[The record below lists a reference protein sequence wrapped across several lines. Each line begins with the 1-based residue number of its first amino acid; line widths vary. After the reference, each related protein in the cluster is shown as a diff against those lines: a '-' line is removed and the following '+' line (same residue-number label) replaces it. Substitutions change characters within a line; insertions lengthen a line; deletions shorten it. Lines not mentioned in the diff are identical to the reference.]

1 MTNDAKETAT
11 WTIDLKKTATV
22 YKGKAKPK
30 ADITIIFTDTT
41 LTDIASGKVRTRFA
55 ATLPLPSCLWMTWKL
70 MKFHLSTAKRP
81 ESVHDRQAQ
90 DEG

>member
-1 MTNDAKETAT
+1 MDTLKNPCHPQVNGIFELQVTNDAKETAT

-55 ATLPLPSCLWMTWKL
+55 ATLPLPSCLWMTW
-70 MKFHLSTAKRP
+70 
-81 ESVHDRQAQ
+81 
-90 DEG
+90 